1 MANYKQ
7 INPTYPTENNRGYH
21 LLSKRSK
28 WDDPPMANPWAP
40 LSIQPPTKSS
50 CQKSLAPRFVCMV
63 CLEALGTLGDNIQQ
77 KKGKNKKQKTM
88 VSRGI

>member
-1 MANYKQ
+1 
-7 INPTYPTENNRGYH
+7 
-21 LLSKRSK
+21 
-28 WDDPPMANPWAP
+28 MANPWAP

-77 KKGKNKKQKTM
+77 KKGKNKKLWFPEEYNLEIM
-88 VSRGI
+88 GFLLLC